1 MNNFFRLKRALAQ
14 STHCLVNANGRFF
27 YIDLSEHSISEISQ
41 GFVKDYSRIAR
52 NDIIRLNASI
62 RDLLGFLPGFSMEDN

>member
-27 YIDLSEHSISEISQ
+27 YIDSSAHMISEISQ

-52 NDIIRLNASI
+52 NDIIRLKASVQ
-62 RDLLGFLPGFSMEDN
+62 DLLGFLPGFSMEDN